1 MGEQAKGYLHGYSSD
16 EQRRLAAQAR
26 FLEKMVYEK
35 VDYSGVQTLL
45 EVGCGVGAQT
55 EILLERFPHLKVVGI
70 DAAPEQIA
78 AAERRLAPAI
88 AQGRVQLH
96 VADAL
101 RLPLETDSI
110 DAAFV
115 CFFLEHVADPISI
128 LKEIRRVLKPGAVI
142 YCTEV
147 HNATFFVH
155 PYCPATFSFWTAF
168 NDHQTELGGDPY
180 VGAKLG
186 NYLLASGF
194 QNLSTDAKIYH
205 YDSRMPKVRTQMF
218 DYWLNLLLS
227 GAPELLKAGKTTQS
241 TIDEMARE
249 MNRLKEEPNAVFFY
263 GPVQAKGQAL

>member
-16 EQRRLAAQAR
+16 EQKRLASQAR
-26 FLEKMVYEK
+26 FLESMVYEK
-35 VDYSGVQTLL
+35 VDYSRVQTLL

-55 EILLERFPHLKVVGI
+55 EILLERFPDLKIIGI

-78 AAERRLAPAI
+78 VAQQRLAPAI
-88 AQGRVQLH
+88 EQGRVKLH

-101 RLPLETDSI
+101 KLPLESDSL

-115 CFFLEHVADPISI
+115 CFFLEHVGDPVAV
-128 LKEIRRVLKPGAVI
+128 LKETRRVLKPGGII

-155 PYCPATFSFWTAF
+155 PYCPATFSFWNAF
-168 NDHQTELGGDPY
+168 NEHQEGLGGDPY

-186 NYLLASGF
+186 NYLLSSGF
-194 QNLSTDAKIYH
+194 QNIGTEAKIYH

-218 DYWLNLLLS
+218 DYWINLLLS
-227 GAPELLKAGKTTQS
+227 GAPELLKAGKTTQA

-249 MNRLKEEPNAVFFY
+249 MNRLKDEPNAVFFY
-263 GPVQAKGQAL
+263 GPVQARGQAL